1 MTKQRQ
7 ENESFVRQ
15 LIVKVEAAVLEGITT
30 PQAIADH
37 FNTNG
42 VTSHK
47 GKRWTSTTV
56 VKLLNSPS
64 IERSFLNGE
73 MEKTG
78 KVWGDHDKMSIALN
92 NARLQRI
99 SESTIGH
106 YDRLAEDF
114 WQGTQNHD
122 VSQNYEAFLEAIEES
137 PPCAILD
144 LGCGPGRD
152 LHFFQSLG
160 HTVTGLDGSK
170 EFVAMARA
178 HSSCEVLHQDF
189 LAMTLPESHFNG
201 VFANASLFHVPSSEL
216 PRILLDLF
224 LTLKPRGVLLCS
236 NPRGNNDEGLSDERY
251 SCFFNPST
259 WCEYVTGAGFTE
271 VQRYFRPPGLPR
283 HRQPWLVTVWRK
295 G

>member
-7 ENESFVRQ
+7 ENEAFIRH
-15 LIVKVEAAVLEGITT
+15 LIVKVENAVLAGITT

-42 VTSHK
+42 VTSRK
-47 GKRWTSTTV
+47 GRRWTSTTV
-56 VKLLNSPS
+56 IKFLNSPG
-64 IERSFLNGE
+64 IEGSFLDRE
-73 MEKTG
+73 MVKP
-78 KVWGDHDKMSIALN
+78 WGDYGKASTALN
-92 NARLQRI
+92 NARLRRI
-99 SESTIGH
+99 SEVTIGH
-106 YDRLAEDF
+106 YDRLALDF

-170 EFVAMARA
+170 EFVSMARA
-178 HSSCEVLHQDF
+178 HSGCEVLHQDF
-189 LAMTLPESHFNG
+189 LAMTLPESHFDG

-236 NPRGNNDEGLSDERY
+236 NPRGNNDEGLNDDRY
-251 SCFFNPST
+251 SCFFNPGT
-259 WCEYVTGAGFTE
+259 WREYVTGAGFTE